1 MSDWVMVSWYEM
13 LVSWANIYV
22 PRVLQAAIVILIA
35 YLLVKYLDK
44 VVSLFIKAE
53 EHEFI
58 NRFIM
63 FLKGIIYSIAILMA
77 ISFVAVESQVFVA
90 LLLTVGI
97 GIIVMFSDVLRNI
110 GSELYVRN
118 LRVLREG
125 DWVEI
130 DGIQGRVARLTS
142 MGVILET
149 LRRERVFIPYTRIAH
164 TKVVNRMSTYGLSF
178 RVVVRVPKT
187 YDVTKAR
194 ELVMSSLQ
202 GVREDLIAEPSV
214 VLRSITE
221 TSYVFDITLDVMNVG
236 KAEKVFSDLL
246 LELKSREP
254 NADVEF

>member
-1 MSDWVMVSWYEM
+1 MVSWYEM
-13 LVSWANIYV
+13 LMSWASIYI
-22 PRVLQAAIVILIA
+22 PRVLQAAIVVLVA

-44 VVSLFIKAE
+44 VVSLFIKTE

-58 NRFIM
+58 DRFIM
-63 FLKGIIYSIAILMA
+63 FLKGTIYSIAVLMA
-77 ISFVAVESQVFVA
+77 ISFIAVEPQVFIA
-90 LLLTVGI
+90 LLLTVGV
-97 GIIVMFSDVLRNI
+97 GIIIMFSDVLRNV

-118 LRVLREG
+118 LRMFREG

-149 LRRERVFIPYTRIAH
+149 LRRERVFVPYTRIAH
-164 TKVVNRMSTYGLSF
+164 TTVVNRMSTYGLSF
-178 RVVVRVPKT
+178 RVVVRIPKT
-187 YDVTKAR
+187 YDATKAR
-194 ELVMSSLQ
+194 ELVVSSLQ
-202 GVREDLIAEPSV
+202 RVREDLVAEPSV

-246 LELKSREP
+246 LELKTREP
-254 NADVEF
+254 NADIEF